1 MAAVRRALPEG
12 SRVRL
17 TADAERFP
25 HFIARAGSTGVVNHN
40 PGDGIAVK
48 LDRYLPGAEEWDNEV
63 WWMIEDCDYPD
74 GWRDPEV
81 ELIARRSVSQSFA
94 VKFEESMPDGEP
106 VAFVSGAMAQ
116 GAYVVEPVSYD
127 ESGPVET
134 AWVLSGHGEHEDPE
148 RAEPWLDAALNALAS
163 EWWMRGERARQSERA
178 AGWDDMP

>member
-25 HFIARAGSTGVVNHN
+25 HFIARAGSTGVVNHD
-40 PGDGIAVK
+40 PHDGIAVK
-48 LDRYLPGAEEWDNEV
+48 LDRHLPGAEEWDNEV
-63 WWMIEDCDYPD
+63 IWTVEDCAFPE
-74 GWRDPEV
+74 GEWHDPELV
-81 ELIARRSVSQSFA
+81 ELIPRRSGGQSFA
-94 VKFEESMPDGEP
+94 VKFEESMPDGEV

-134 AWVLSGHGEHEDPE
+134 AWVLSGRKEHDDPE
-148 RAEPWLDAALNALAS
+148 RAEPWLEAALNALSA
-163 EWWMRGERARQSERA
+163 EWWMRHETWPRPDYRGLSL
-178 AGWDDMP
+178 